1 MYKDIHYS
9 LACEE
14 IKKKKKQLECFHRE
28 TINILWYPYWAEIT
42 LNTTDLYVPIFM
54 KQSPKDIGG
63 GEVGEYKLYDSVYLK
78 QTNF

>member
-14 IKKKKKQLECFHRE
+14 IKKKEATRMFPQGNNKHTVVSILGWDYTEYNRSLCTNLYE
-28 TINILWYPYWAEIT
+28 TISKRYW
-42 LNTTDLYVPIFM
+42 
-54 KQSPKDIGG
+54 GG
-63 GEVGEYKLYDSVYLK
+63 EEVGEYKLYDSVYLK